1 MQWKNSNK
9 KTEKAPFE
17 VFFEIAPLGLLIF
30 NEKWQI
36 TEVNDAFF
44 QFGVTV
50 QGIGEDIK
58 DKIILDTQLFTDLSL
73 SNELKELADGM
84 PFEKELQNIKRN
96 DGKAIS
102 VIVKGI
108 PLDEENFEG
117 GLLILEDLK
126 ISKPLQQRE
135 SADSAGFGEI
145 LTNLSDFYFV
155 SDDRGIIKSRN
166 IRGDKFIDIFDS
178 VEDSVFDLSKRIQN
192 AVFESNFKEVIEKR
206 IPVKSTLP
214 FKFNNEN
221 LFLETYVFPI
231 SDSSGNIKFVVS
243 VFKDVTE
250 EIGKKI
256 KDENEIN
263 ELKKY
268 QQITASIVGAV
279 FNINF
284 SGEIIYWNDSASRLF
299 GVSKSEIFGKNISR
313 IFPSFNHE
321 FLNEIQNELT
331 ASGKWSTELD
341 FVGDDEKNIRFL
353 LNAGLL
359 KHGSNKAIVFLCSDI
374 TERYELER
382 ELKNSEERYR
392 SIVTNMHEFV
402 CTLNIEGKITYANE
416 KCMESFGYNNK
427 EIFSHSII
435 DLIDPDYVRENQ
447 LAFNDEF
454 INRRTHELPV
464 KTAFGEKL
472 YVLLNLSEIRD
483 LNGNVEYY
491 NAVLTDIT
499 LKKEAEKDLLLI
511 KSVFDA
517 SSEGIVVGN
526 INSILLANERFA
538 ELFGFSS
545 SDEIIGKSFSEF
557 VAEEEYPKLDE
568 YIESLR
574 SELNKKIRTELKG
587 KKKDGTEIFLSLSSS
602 SYEFSGETNIVSL
615 IRDVTKEKET
625 QSVIEESE
633 ERFRLITSNISEVM
647 WAAESQNGKIRQT
660 FYTSAIEKITGYS
673 AEDFIANQRL
683 WFKIIH
689 PDDYEEVFKKLKT
702 VYGNSSAK
710 NGQIEFRILRKDGEI
725 VWMEN
730 MFNLVR
736 DGNGGIEKIYGTIR
750 DVTFDKKAEEK
761 LIQSAENLKQLN
773 DTKDRFISIISH
785 DLRTPFSSI
794 LGFTDILL
802 SEPEMAADKRTE
814 YISFIQESS
823 KNMLSLVNALLDWTR
838 LQTGRINFEP
848 QRTNARYVIDKA
860 IQMLSGAT
868 LQKNIQLISEVD
880 YDVYIHCDENLLLQV
895 FNNLISNAIKFTNSG
910 GKIVIAAEPNIDER
924 EIKFSVS
931 DNGVGIKEEH
941 LSKLFRI
948 DTKFTLNGT
957 AGEKGSGLG
966 LSLVSDIV
974 NKHGGK
980 IWVESKFGE
989 GSQFYFTIP
998 IASTKFLLVDSEK
1011 REQLLYVKL
1020 LKNLMPNY
1028 KTEAVNNGKEAFEII
1043 KSSSP
1048 ALVIS
1053 EHDMPEMNGIDLVR
1067 QMNLSDLKYKPPVI
1081 ILSRNITPFIADN
1094 YKELGV
1100 EYIFKKPVDVSV
1112 LKSAIEKTLKK
1123 AIYN

>member
-1 MQWKNSNK
+1 MQWKGSNSK
-9 KTEKAPFE
+9 KESIPFE
-17 VFFEIAPLGLLIF
+17 KYFEIAPLGLLIF
-30 NEKWQI
+30 NDKWQI
-36 TEVNDAFF
+36 IEVNDTFF
-44 QFGVTV
+44 QLGVTV
-50 QGIGEDIK
+50 EGVDKDIK
-58 DKIILDTQLFTDLSL
+58 NKIILDTQLFEDLSIAD
-73 SNELKELADGM
+73 ELKDLADGM

-96 DGKAIS
+96 DGKSIS

-108 PLDEENFEG
+108 PLDDENFEG

-135 SADSAGFGEI
+135 SDDSAGFSEI

-155 SDDRGIIKSRN
+155 SDINGAIKSKN
-166 IRGDKFIDIFDS
+166 INGNKFSDIFGF
-178 VEDSVFDLSKRIQN
+178 VN
-192 AVFESNFKEVIEKR
+192 NTVFELNEIVQNTIFEASFKEVIEKR

-214 FKFNNEN
+214 YKFNNEN
-221 LFLETYVFPI
+221 FFLETTVFPI
-231 SDSSGNIKFVVS
+231 PDSEGNIKFVVS
-243 VFKDVTE
+243 VFKDITE
-250 EIGKKI
+250 EINKKI

-268 QQITASIVGAV
+268 HQITTSIIGAV
-279 FNINF
+279 FNINL
-284 SGEIIYWNDSASRLF
+284 SGEITYWNDTASQLF
-299 GVSKSEIFGKNISR
+299 GISKSEIFGKNISR
-313 IFPSFNHE
+313 LFPSFNRE
-321 FLNEIQNELT
+321 FLDELQNELDEN
-331 ASGKWSTELD
+331 GKWSTELD
-341 FVGDDEKNIRFL
+341 YARDDEKNLRIL
-353 LNAGLL
+353 LNAGMLTQ
-359 KHGSNKAIVFLCSDI
+359 GSNKAIVFLCSDF

-382 ELKNSEERYR
+382 ELRNSEERYR
-392 SIVTNMHEFV
+392 SIVTNMQEFV
-402 CTLNIEGKITYANE
+402 CTLDKDGKVTYANE
-416 KCMESFGYNNK
+416 KFAESFGFNNK
-427 EIFSHSII
+427 DIYSLSII
-435 DLIDPDYVRENQ
+435 DLIDQDYVKENQ
-447 LAFNDEF
+447 IVFDEEF
-454 INRRTHELPV
+454 INKRTHELPV

-472 YVLLNLSEIRD
+472 YVLLNLSEVRD

-499 LKKEAEKDLLLI
+499 LKKESEKDLLLI

-526 INSILLANERFA
+526 IDSILLVNEQFA
-538 ELFGFSS
+538 KMFGYSS
-545 SDEIIGKSFSEF
+545 SDEVIGKPFSDF
-557 VAEEEYPKLDE
+557 VSEEEHSKLNE

-574 SELNKKIRTELKG
+574 SDLSKKTRLELKG
-587 KKKDGTEIFLSLSSS
+587 KKKDGTDFFISLSSS
-602 SYEFSGETNIVSL
+602 SYEFSGEINIVSL
-615 IRDVTKEKET
+615 IRDITKEKET

-633 ERFRLITSNISEVM
+633 ERFRLISSNISEVM
-647 WAAESQNGKIRQT
+647 WSAEMRDGKLRQT

-673 AEDFIANQRL
+673 ADDFISNQRL

-689 PDDYEEVFKKLKT
+689 PDDHDEVLEKLKNI
-702 VYGNSSAK
+702 YGDSSVKNS
-710 NGQIEFRILRKDGEI
+710 QIEFRILRKDGEI
-725 VWMEN
+725 VWLEN

-736 DGNGGIEKIYGTIR
+736 DNDGNIEKIYGTIR
-750 DVTFDKKAEEK
+750 DITFDKKAEEK

-773 DTKDRFISIISH
+773 ETKDRFISIISH

-802 SEPEMAADKRTE
+802 SEPEMAADKRNE

-848 QRTNARYVIDKA
+848 QRINARYAIEKA
-860 IQMLSGAT
+860 IQMLSGAA
-868 LQKNIQLISEVD
+868 LQKNIELISDVD
-880 YDVYIHCDENLLLQV
+880 YDVYIHADENLLLQA
-895 FNNLISNAIKFTNSG
+895 FNNLISNAIKFTNQN
-910 GKIVIAAEPNIDER
+910 GKIVVAAEPNIDER

-974 NKHGGK
+974 AKHGGK
-980 IWVESKFGE
+980 IWVESKYGE
-989 GSQFYFTIP
+989 GSRFYFTIP
-998 IASTKFLLVDSEK
+998 IASTKFLLADSEK
-1011 REQLLYVKL
+1011 REQLLYIKL

-1028 KTEAVNNGKEAFEII
+1028 TTEAANSGKEAFEII
-1043 KSSSP
+1043 KNSSP

-1053 EHDMPEMNGIDLVR
+1053 EHDMPEMSGLDLVR
-1067 QMNLSDLKYKPPVI
+1067 QMNLSELKYKPPVI

-1100 EYIFKKPVDVSV
+1100 EYIFKKPVDVSA
-1112 LKSAIEKTLKK
+1112 LKSAIENALKK